1 MKRIYF
7 EEIFNRKRVGDP
19 LSVKVIRHGKVLKI
33 KGEVTP
39 GLPKLVPKIFTRANY
54 FITGGLGFVELTYN
68 CIKNLG
74 RSGQSYRAKYLG
86 EFPMKPY
93 QKIVIISE
101 IFPEYGLAETSVYL
115 RRVEK
120 INDEEV
126 LNIGHLYDTIQ
137 TLKKKG
143 RG

>member
-1 MKRIYF
+1 
-7 EEIFNRKRVGDP
+7 
-19 LSVKVIRHGKVLKI
+19 
-33 KGEVTP
+33 
-39 GLPKLVPKIFTRANY
+39 
-54 FITGGLGFVELTYN
+54 
-68 CIKNLG
+68 
-74 RSGQSYRAKYLG
+74 
-86 EFPMKPY
+86 MKPY

-126 LNIGHLYDTIQ
+126 LNIGYLYDTIQ

-143 RG
+143 KKKVLLQLPGNIQLPLDLEKADELDGEIKKKYGILYMKTAGGFLK

>member
-1 MKRIYF
+1 
-7 EEIFNRKRVGDP
+7 
-19 LSVKVIRHGKVLKI
+19 
-33 KGEVTP
+33 
-39 GLPKLVPKIFTRANY
+39 
-54 FITGGLGFVELTYN
+54 
-68 CIKNLG
+68 
-74 RSGQSYRAKYLG
+74 
-86 EFPMKPY
+86 MKPY

-143 RG
+143 KKKVLLQLPRFPEGHFTSLPARHPRRANLARPRRVRVQF

>member
-1 MKRIYF
+1 
-7 EEIFNRKRVGDP
+7 
-19 LSVKVIRHGKVLKI
+19 
-33 KGEVTP
+33 
-39 GLPKLVPKIFTRANY
+39 
-54 FITGGLGFVELTYN
+54 
-68 CIKNLG
+68 
-74 RSGQSYRAKYLG
+74 
-86 EFPMKPY
+86 MKPY

-143 RG
+143 KKKGKKKCCCSFPATFNFLWTSKRQTSWTVRSRKSMAFCI